1 MILYFDTE
9 TTGMADLRAA
19 LDAPHQPHIVQLA
32 ALLCEND
39 GKEVQ
44 SINLIVK
51 PVGYEI
57 PEAATAIHG
66 ISQDL
71 ASRVG
76 VSMKSAMSTF
86 EWFCKAADLFVAH
99 NIDFDN
105 FVCSSEF
112 VRCFNDD
119 LSISNEALFCTM
131 KATTDLCQLPGPY
144 GFKWPKLI
152 EAYRHIFQKDFEGA
166 HDALAD
172 VRACRDI
179 HQWLVKREADSVP
192 FEQPPVLITTDEQI

>member
-9 TTGMADLRAA
+9 TTGKADMRAP

-44 SINLIVK
+44 SVNLIVK
-51 PVGYEI
+51 PVGYVI
-57 PEAATAIHG
+57 PDEAAAIHG
-66 ISQDL
+66 ITQDL

-76 VSMKSAMSTF
+76 VSMKSALSTF

-112 VRCFNDD
+112 LRTFDD
-119 LSISNEALFCTM
+119 DISINHDALFCTM
-131 KATTDLCQLPGPY
+131 RATTELCNLPGPY
-144 GFKWPKLI
+144 GPKWPKLI
-152 EAYRHIFQKDFEGA
+152 EAYRHIFKKDFDGQ

-179 HQWLVKREADSVP
+179 HQWLVRRDAMLISP
-192 FEQPPVLITTDEQI
+192 PTEQPLQPEPAKI